1 MPYHVRITS
10 KDSLRRQNDALALD
24 KDAGWIEENIVVPR
38 RAGRDIFVDGQ
49 VFSWESIDKILI
61 TQTDQPSRELIPL
74 IKGRRR
80 TDPGMALQIPDRW
93 YVVSEG
99 RDVTEQFITG
109 APGANVREP
118 AGSASSF
125 ASDRRAVMVIYGHDA
140 DANTALF
147 DWLRAIGLRP
157 LEWTQLVRA
166 AGSGS
171 PYIGQILDRAFRD
184 AQAVVALFTPDEWVL
199 SRTAD
204 PTDPDAWRPQARPNV
219 LIEAGMALVT
229 HPTRTVIAVLGQQ
242 ELPSDLAGRH
252 YIRLSHADPAPL
264 NDLARRL
271 GDAGCLVDLSGTD
284 WLRATR
290 FPDRTRLKKSTGVA
304 L

>member
-1 MPYHVRITS
+1 VPYHVRITS

-38 RAGRDIFVDGQ
+38 RADRDIFVDGQ

-61 TQTDQPSRELIPL
+61 TQTAQPSRELIPL

-80 TDPGMALQIPDRW
+80 TDPGMTPQMPDRW

-109 APGANVREP
+109 SPGAKVP
-118 AGSASSF
+118 VPSGAAISF
-125 ASDRRAVMVIYGHDA
+125 ASDRRAVMVIYGHDTEA
-140 DANTALF
+140 KTALF

-157 LEWTQLVRA
+157 LEWSQLIHA
-166 AGSGS
+166 TGSSS
-171 PYIGQILDRAFRD
+171 PYIGQVLDRAFQD

-204 PTDPDAWRPQARPNV
+204 PADPDAWRLQARPNV

-229 HPTRTVIAVLGQQ
+229 HPTRTVVAVLGQQ

-252 YIRLSHADPAPL
+252 YVRLSHTDPAPL
-264 NDLARRL
+264 NDLAGRL

-284 WLRATR
+284 WLQATR
-290 FPDRTRLKKSTGVA
+290 FPDRTRLKKSTRNA